1 MAKKFLTDINIA
13 GGVYDSS
20 GDIGS
25 SGQVLSSTGSGINW
39 IDANSAA
46 SVVYQDGFTGNGS
59 TTAFTLANSID
70 NENKTQVYI
79 DGVYQHKDNYSLSGT
94 TLTFSTAPPNSS
106 DIEVISFST
115 VSSADDILYDT
126 DFGSAG
132 LMTTNGSGVYS
143 ITTNNSSNWNTAYTY
158 SQVGH
163 LPLAGGTL
171 TGGLTGTTAT
181 FSASVIASGNSNS
194 FGNTTVGALT
204 ASSISSS
211 GSLSISGNSNSIGA
225 TTFTNGI
232 TLSGG
237 SIGQAKAVLHTN
249 NIVYFRGGS
258 NGLFLQNADG
268 SDGYYISNT
277 DHKWEVNSSES
288 MRLTSTG
295 LGIGTTSPGTKLQV
309 KDSQDSSFD
318 SGISV
323 IRSASSQTG
332 YINMVGG
339 AFNFNAPSG
348 VPIKFRDGGTAN
360 VTINGSGS
368 VGIGTTSPS
377 SKLEVKMNDAANN
390 RLGFTGDGST
400 TGAAMWTNWQ
410 TGNSYLDFRLGGTT
424 DTYTKMRITSS
435 GHVGI
440 GTTSPSN
447 KFVVAEGT
455 GQHGIE
461 LAPGTLSYIQAYDRA
476 TSDYGDL
483 KIDAETIQFGTN
495 NGTERMRNTS
505 AGNIGIG
512 ATSPAKKLHVVG
524 DQLIFGNLFLQSN
537 ANGFRTIALNTA
549 DGADNQELYLC
560 GGATASSTRGAQ
572 VGVYGNEVSS
582 TGGSVVIVAGNV
594 STGDIDFLTAN
605 TQRMIINNA
614 GNVGINT
621 TAPSTRLHIDQP
633 SNDRAG
639 GLYIERNGSS
649 YGLSAFVNS
658 GGYGVIGSNGSFTT
672 DIITMDLNN
681 GNVGIGTTSPSHK
694 LHVAGRGYFGP
705 VGTGD
710 ATTKAEMQS
719 NAVLRLKPHDSNST
733 NMNFA
738 QVDGG
743 ASMGIQVTNGPGTAN
758 WDISLSPFGGNVGIG
773 TTSPAAA
780 LDIKHASA
788 PLITRSTN
796 NNGIAMYNEIS
807 GGYSHLYLYQIN
819 GGAKVVLSSNG
830 NSYFNG
836 GNVGINTT
844 SPQAKLQVD
853 GALVVGPANQDSNV
867 TLSEVGD
874 DVSLN
879 NGGGSIEINM
889 PIQGTTTNN
898 CTLVFKYA
906 AASWKSWILD
916 YEFASTD
923 GMVKGVVGGYNNTST
938 GHSKTKM
945 LEGFPTSV
953 AVAAVGSPPQHVQV
967 TFTFSSSMGIHP
979 FARFKYSQGG
989 GDGTPRADRVSV
1001 VYTEGS

>member
-424 DTYTKMRITSS
+424 DTYTKMRITNA
-435 GHVGI
+435 GNVGI
-440 GTTSPSN
+440 GTTSPDITGFGWNALTIVGGTTAGSAGILELGAPSTDTN
-447 KFVVAEGT
+447 NQNYGIIAFMGGT
-455 GQHGIE
+455 GRNAQIAANRDSATNDGRLSFWTSPGSGGIV
-461 LAPGTLSYIQAYDRA
+461 
-476 TSDYGDL
+476 
-483 KIDAETIQFGTN
+483 
-495 NGTERMRNTS
+495 ERMRIS
-505 AGNIGIG
+505 
-512 ATSPAKKLHVVG
+512 K
-524 DQLIFGNLFLQSN
+524 D
-537 ANGFRTIALNTA
+537 
-549 DGADNQELYLC
+549 
-560 GGATASSTRGAQ
+560 
-572 VGVYGNEVSS
+572 
-582 TGGSVVIVAGNV
+582 
-594 STGDIDFLTAN
+594 
-605 TQRMIINNA
+605 

-621 TAPSTRLHIDQP
+621 TAPTSKLDVREAANNVYTAYFY
-633 SNDRAG
+633 N
-639 GLYIERNGSS
+639 
-649 YGLSAFVNS
+649 SATDANAHGVNIQTATTNSAAYAFRVNS
-658 GGYGVIGSNGSFTT
+658 GSNSNALVVKG
-672 DIITMDLNN
+672 D
-681 GNVGIGTTSPSHK
+681 GNVGIGTDSPYDSAWGGNSQQLTISGGTYGVLNLIDAGGPTRFGIGAGDGK
-694 LHVAGRGYFGP
+694 LYLAYDDVAGAHR
-705 VGTGD
+705 V
-710 ATTKAEMQS
+710 
-719 NAVLRLKPHDSNST
+719 VVDSS
-733 NMNFA
+733 
-738 QVDGG
+738 GK
-743 ASMGIQVTNGPGTAN
+743 
-758 WDISLSPFGGNVGIG
+758 VGIG
-773 TTSPAAA
+773 TTSPAYKLSVEGSVNDDWISRIYNTNTNGSGLLVRTDATSANDKIA
-780 LDIKHASA
+780 LGVYADSGYKMVVK
-788 PLITRSTN
+788 ST
-796 NNGIAMYNEIS
+796 
-807 GGYSHLYLYQIN
+807 
-819 GGAKVVLSSNG
+819 
-830 NSYFNG
+830 
-836 GNVGINTT
+836 GNVIGDTT
-844 SPQAKLQVD
+844 PDAKLV
-853 GALVVGPANQDSNV
+853 
-867 TLSEVGD
+867 
-874 DVSLN
+874 
-879 NGGGSIEINM
+879 
-889 PIQGTTTNN
+889 
-898 CTLVFKYA
+898 
-906 AASWKSWILD
+906 
-916 YEFASTD
+916 
-923 GMVKGVVGGYNNTST
+923 
-938 GHSKTKM
+938 
-945 LEGFPTSV
+945 
-953 AVAAVGSPPQHVQV
+953 
-967 TFTFSSSMGIHP
+967 
-979 FARFKYSQGG
+979 
-989 GDGTPRADRVSV
+989 
-1001 VYTEGS
+1001 

>member
-1 MAKKFLTDINIA
+1 MANTKVTGDLIASSTIATGNIA
-13 GGVYDSS
+13 DNAVTSDKIS
-20 GDIGS
+20 GITTAHITEGS
-25 SGQVLSSTGSGINW
+25 NLYYTNTRARGAISVSGNALSYNSSTGVITSNFEE
-39 IDANSAA
+39 APT
-46 SVVYQDGFTGNGS
+46 FTGIV
-59 TTAFTLANSID
+59 TASRYVATGQNLSHGASRLKISQ
-70 NENKTQVYI
+70 EN
-79 DGVYQHKDNYSLSGT
+79 T
-94 TLTFSTAPPNSS
+94 TLSEIRFYGADTSTAGALRFMGSSSDGSVGDVRMTINSS
-106 DIEVISFST
+106 
-115 VSSADDILYDT
+115 
-126 DFGSAG
+126 
-132 LMTTNGSGVYS
+132 
-143 ITTNNSSNWNTAYTY
+143 
-158 SQVGH
+158 
-163 LPLAGGTL
+163 
-171 TGGLTGTTAT
+171 
-181 FSASVIASGNSNS
+181 GN
-194 FGNTTVGALT
+194 V
-204 ASSISSS
+204 
-211 GSLSISGNSNSIGA
+211 
-225 TTFTNGI
+225 
-232 TLSGG
+232 
-237 SIGQAKAVLHTN
+237 
-249 NIVYFRGGS
+249 
-258 NGLFLQNADG
+258 
-268 SDGYYISNT
+268 
-277 DHKWEVNSSES
+277 
-288 MRLTSTG
+288 
-295 LGIGTTSPGTKLQV
+295 GIGTTSPGTKLQV

-348 VPIKFRDGGTAN
+348 VPIKFRDGGTTN
-360 VTINGSGS
+360 VTINGSGH

-495 NGTERMRNTS
+495 NGTERMRITS

-743 ASMGIQVTNGPGTAN
+743 G
-758 WDISLSPFGGNVGIG
+758 
-773 TTSPAAA
+773 
-780 LDIKHASA
+780 
-788 PLITRSTN
+788 
-796 NNGIAMYNEIS
+796 
-807 GGYSHLYLYQIN
+807 
-819 GGAKVVLSSNG
+819 
-830 NSYFNG
+830 
-836 GNVGINTT
+836 
-844 SPQAKLQVD
+844 
-853 GALVVGPANQDSNV
+853 
-867 TLSEVGD
+867 
-874 DVSLN
+874 
-879 NGGGSIEINM
+879 
-889 PIQGTTTNN
+889 
-898 CTLVFKYA
+898 
-906 AASWKSWILD
+906 
-916 YEFASTD
+916 
-923 GMVKGVVGGYNNTST
+923 
-938 GHSKTKM
+938 
-945 LEGFPTSV
+945 
-953 AVAAVGSPPQHVQV
+953 
-967 TFTFSSSMGIHP
+967 
-979 FARFKYSQGG
+979 
-989 GDGTPRADRVSV
+989 
-1001 VYTEGS
+1001 